1 MASIYPFTKEE
12 LDKVHP
18 DSLLC
23 RMLSTKA
30 TLPISENSTQ
40 PALNGTQIGKGQCG
54 EVHINDTTKVKKTPN
69 LPEKIV
75 ELRRDY
81 HCHTA
86 VVEAWRDA
94 PSSLGHNI
102 STPETREIEYD
113 SVYNYD
119 LFSERILPLQAPIPE
134 MLLRSVYPKSTKIQR
149 AACLNMPENNNC
161 LVRLYLGRR
170 GVDRSKSSVEN
181 MTLRNFPLHVDEM
194 ERLNLPVPMYV
205 EAIAEALA
213 LMHWSANIDANDV
226 EFILGS
232 SRQDLSSS
240 QDQGHSAS
248 IWLLDFNQCRKFN
261 EDKAGLKLLVDGFW
275 MNDPYYP
282 RPSSTDKRDKVLWTL
297 FSSKYLDAS
306 ALLMDG
312 KMPRQFIEG
321 VEEEGYRWRERPS
334 IFAN

>member
-1 MASIYPFTKEE
+1 MS
-12 LDKVHP
+12 
-18 DSLLC
+18 
-23 RMLSTKA
+23 
-30 TLPISENSTQ
+30 
-40 PALNGTQIGKGQCG
+40 
-54 EVHINDTTKVKKTPN
+54 
-69 LPEKIV
+69 
-75 ELRRDY
+75 
-81 HCHTA
+81 
-86 VVEAWRDA
+86 
-94 PSSLGHNI
+94 
-102 STPETREIEYD
+102 
-113 SVYNYD
+113 
-119 LFSERILPLQAPIPE
+119 
-134 MLLRSVYPKSTKIQR
+134 
-149 AACLNMPENNNC
+149 ENNNC
-161 LVRLYLGRR
+161 LVRLYFGRR

-194 ERLNLPVPMYV
+194 ERLNLPIP
-205 EAIAEALA
+205 I
-213 LMHWSANIDANDV
+213 ANIDANDV

-240 QDQGHSAS
+240 QDQGHSVS

-306 ALLMDG
+306 ALLTDG

-321 VEEEGYRWRERPS
+321 VEEEGYRRRERPS